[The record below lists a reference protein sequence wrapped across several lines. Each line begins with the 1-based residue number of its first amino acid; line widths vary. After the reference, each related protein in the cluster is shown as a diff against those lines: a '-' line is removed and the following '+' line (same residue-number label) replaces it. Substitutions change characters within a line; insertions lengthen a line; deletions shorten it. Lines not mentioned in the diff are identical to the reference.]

1 MRTSLVGAAVAALL
15 AVTSYAGAAH
25 AKAIGGCPEQS
36 GFALVTVAS
45 LGITIEEAEGLP
57 SLDGNGDGLTCIRP
71 VADGKWMIFR
81 DNTVRP

>member
-1 MRTSLVGAAVAALL
+1 MRSSLVCAGAAVLVAAPL
-15 AVTSYAGAAH
+15 YGGAAH
-25 AKAIGGCPEQS
+25 AKAVGGCPETA
-36 GFALVTVAS
+36 GFALVTVES
-45 LGITIEEAEGLP
+45 LGIPDEDVEGLP